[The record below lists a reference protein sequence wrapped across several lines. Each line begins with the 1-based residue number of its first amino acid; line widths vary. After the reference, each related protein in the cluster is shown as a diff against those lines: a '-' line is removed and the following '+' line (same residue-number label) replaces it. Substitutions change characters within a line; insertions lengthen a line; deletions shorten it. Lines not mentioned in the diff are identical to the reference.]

1 MSKILFVKQDNHV
14 NELSCTIAYN
24 IALGILLSYINNE
37 CIIWRCQECTC
48 SKCYLSLQCKHAAID
63 YGIGSISGYF
73 SEDNIIVGGLVVEN
87 QFIEATRDIGMP
99 FLEGKFDGILG
110 LGFKETSVGNVVP
123 IWYV

>member
-1 MSKILFVKQDNHV
+1 MSASSGDVKNAHV
-14 NELSCTIAYN
+14 AS
-24 IALGILLSYINNE
+24 
-37 CIIWRCQECTC
+37 
-48 SKCYLSLQCKHAAID
+48 KHAAID

-87 QFIEATRDIGMP
+87 QFIEATRDVGMP

-123 IWYV
+123 ICISGVLVEMMMTFNSNNNHTQYNPTHSQTIGRV